1 MCVTQLLA
9 TEVSLTQA
17 EIKSATAQGSYANC
31 SVTSTSG
38 TWAGKMIINK
48 TTGYVQIN
56 KNKNNYYLGSP
67 TFSGGVTKVVIT
79 TCNST
84 ASGRMFYL
92 CANTNTAQ
100 PNSGIYGSGSTSSSN
115 GTATITVTGSPTS
128 FYIYSNGAAYISS
141 VTVTYSGNSPSIT
154 KSGTLTAFTAT
165 YGSASDEQNFT
176 VGGSKLTADI
186 SVTAPANYEIS
197 KTSGSGF
204 GSSVTL
210 TKDGSGNV
218 TNTTLYIRLK
228 DNIDAGS
235 VDATTITCTSAG
247 ATDQTISIPASK
259 VQSKV
264 NWLVNGSSA
273 AGSPTLAVDKAGNVT
288 TLPTEPTS
296 SDCDGSKVFVGWT
309 DAAIASPTNTKP
321 STLFTAASGAP
332 AVNVNEVTYYAVF
345 AKSSGR
351 AETLLE
357 TVGFESSE
365 GYTAGTTYNS
375 NNYTTGSKGSKWKIN
390 YGAFSTNNAI
400 IDNQSAQFRIYS
412 SGGGYGALM
421 NTGAYSSDITKVA
434 FSAKTA
440 NSNGKVKVSYSTNGS
455 DWIDITT
462 QSLASTTKEYTVEV
476 PVSGVKYIKFTAAG
490 TRPSKSNYSI
500 FVDAVK
506 LYNGGSTYT
515 DD

>member
-38 TWAGKMIINK
+38 TWAGKMIINTK
-48 TTGYVQIN
+48 TGYVQIN
-56 KNKNNYYLGSP
+56 QKNDNYYLGSP

-165 YGSASDEQNFT
+165 YGSASDEQKFT

-273 AGSPTLAVDKAGNVT
+273 AGSPTLAVDKAGKVT
-288 TLPTEPTS
+288 TLPTAPTS

-309 DAAIASPTNTKP
+309 DTVIASPTDTKP
-321 STLFTAASGAP
+321 TTLFTVASSAP
-332 AVNVNEVTYYAVF
+332 TVNANDVTYYAVF
-345 AKSSGR
+345 A
-351 AETLLE
+351 T
-357 TVGFESSE
+357 
-365 GYTAGTTYNS
+365 
-375 NNYTTGSKGSKWKIN
+375 
-390 YGAFSTNNAI
+390 
-400 IDNQSAQFRIYS
+400 Q
-412 SGGGYGALM
+412 SGGGEPVETKTQTLVYDTWTYSGSTTDKSSYRLFHSGSYIESASFDRSKLSKVIVYGGTFGGDNYKKLTIGDGT
-421 NTGAYSSDITKVA
+421 NTWKSVTVSG
-434 FSAKTA
+434 
-440 NSNGKVKVSYSTNGS
+440 SNQTGTNIYTNGNALS
-455 DWIDITT
+455 GTGTIRIT
-462 QSLASTTKEYTVEV
+462 SNSGSASS
-476 PVSGVKYIKFTAAG
+476 SGVRISKVEIFTME
-490 TRPSKSNYSI
+490 
-500 FVDAVK
+500 
-506 LYNGGSTYT
+506 GGSTYT